1 MSLEPITVRYKLT
14 GAQKERLSHWHYHGN
29 VDDTQRFKLIND
41 KTKEL
46 AEMVMTMTPEG
57 RNQSIALTELE
68 SVRMRANAAIAV
80 DECIFTHEEDSH
92 EVREKETN

>member
-1 MSLEPITVRYKLT
+1 MTQVRYPLT
-14 GAQKERLSHWHYHGN
+14 EQLKERLAHWHYHGN
-29 VDDTQRFKLIND
+29 VDDTERFKLIND

-46 AEMVMTMTPEG
+46 AEMIMVMTPPS

-80 DECIFTHEEDSH
+80 DECMARKGCS
-92 EVREKETN
+92 